1 MKKFY
6 CIELEFKVPFASNA
20 KFHSHLYYEEDQI
33 AIRVL
38 LKDEPEFARNF
49 MIWYGK
55 SNDSDK
61 LSDFTIPKVFENQKE
76 LMLISFQHSKII
88 SITSN
93 QTDENENEY
102 FTILLDQITLHK
114 SPTNIEKEFGKIY
127 LNKDGFDLVKEFYS
141 IFTGF
146 KNDGKVDIGRMRGM
160 SGFYKI
166 GNVKFRPEFEFSV
179 SDSKNQISPKI
190 EKIPILKFYFPQE
203 TKDEDIE
210 NSFSIACK
218 ICSFYLGNNIEF
230 DRGLICRKSH
240 RVIIKKILQTKF
252 TLKVSSLNWLL
263 TVQGINGFLKLNWQ
277 KGYIQNQDKLNEAIT
292 NYTHSR
298 LLDTNSK
305 FMLLYN
311 IIEICMGGNKI
322 IEEKFTSVVTR
333 KKKIS
338 IYREA
343 FKIIKQTVAEEDY
356 YDFEKKWD
364 TVKQKLVHK
373 PMKSPLIQ
381 FLEANRININNMETS
396 INEMKKLRDSIFH
409 GSVDPATTEQIKKSN
424 QQLYSITSILILNLL
439 GVKQWE
445 QRA

>member
-1 MKKFY
+1 M
-6 CIELEFKVPFASNA
+6 
-20 KFHSHLYYEEDQI
+20 
-33 AIRVL
+33 
-38 LKDEPEFARNF
+38 
-49 MIWYGK
+49 
-55 SNDSDK
+55 
-61 LSDFTIPKVFENQKE
+61 
-76 LMLISFQHSKII
+76 
-88 SITSN
+88 
-93 QTDENENEY
+93 
-102 FTILLDQITLHK
+102 
-114 SPTNIEKEFGKIY
+114 
-127 LNKDGFDLVKEFYS
+127 
-141 IFTGF
+141 
-146 KNDGKVDIGRMRGM
+146 
-160 SGFYKI
+160 
-166 GNVKFRPEFEFSV
+166 
-179 SDSKNQISPKI
+179 
-190 EKIPILKFYFPQE
+190 
-203 TKDEDIE
+203 
-210 NSFSIACK
+210 
-218 ICSFYLGNNIEF
+218 
-230 DRGLICRKSH
+230 
-240 RVIIKKILQTKF
+240 
-252 TLKVSSLNWLL
+252 L